1 MLVAV
6 KKRKDVVVGN
16 GTRFGILYDLSINEE
31 NISESIGTPLKIC
44 QA

>member
-16 GTRFGILYDLSINEE
+16 GARFGILYDLSINEE